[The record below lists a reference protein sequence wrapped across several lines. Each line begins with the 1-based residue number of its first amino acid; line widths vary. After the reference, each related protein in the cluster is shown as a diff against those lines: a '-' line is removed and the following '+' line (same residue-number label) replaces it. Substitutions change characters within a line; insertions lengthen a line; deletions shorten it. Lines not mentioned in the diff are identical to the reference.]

1 MTLGVILDEFHGYDP
16 SVGPQHTVYIAAFQ
30 SSKRVATG
38 GETVRID
45 RGARLLAVSSIATA
59 LAPFPGWCTWGL
71 RVVASRV

>member
-45 RGARLLAVSSIATA
+45 RGARLLRCHPS
-59 LAPFPGWCTWGL
+59 LQLLP
-71 RVVASRV
+71 RSRAGARGGCG